1 MKSLMIEKKINDFCN
16 SIDMD
21 FQIDF
26 VKEYEQIGDSPIFG
40 GKHCGSKAEQEGA
53 HYIAGK
59 LKEIGVPSVEMLPFK
74 TCKYQFN
81 GAKIDLSNGLKK
93 KDGRVIEAYGYAS
106 PGTDAN
112 GITAELI
119 DMGTSYKENYSDI
132 DAKGKIVVIK
142 GMDGLEG
149 ENVTEQ
155 LEEAQLHGAAGIL
168 IYMVDDILD
177 DEMIRVQYPRFIA
190 TIPVLAISKSDG
202 EYLKVLIRNN
212 PGMEMT
218 MTVDADYE
226 PEGGTSYNVLGIIP
240 GSVSEEQIVFTAHLD
255 HYFKCLQDNM
265 SSCATVLGI
274 AKAMIDSGYK
284 PNRTICFVFHASHE
298 CGLADSKFNYIFGA
312 YKMAHEIHPE
322 WRGKT
327 IAQINFEYTALKLK
341 TLSAVS
347 GLGCNRNIL
356 NYREYAPPLVGG
368 FEEINCEK
376 VPEYMVAMVTY
387 CDLIGYIT
395 AGIPGY
401 TNDVM
406 SEQLNENPTSPYCGR
421 DHSTRDNWEIF
432 DMKALEDTARY
443 YGGFGIYLDQ
453 LPYLVMD
460 YSCYDERIRYALD
473 DEAIKELENAGVKM
487 QPYMEALASL
497 VDSGS
502 RLYEKLV
509 SANNDY
515 LKNIGEDEDL
525 NYIKESFAEASALNR
540 EVLGMFDYLQKNL
553 EKITT
558 LGLMYLGSQKYMEN
572 IVMISEAIEHLKKG
586 NIGKA
591 LSEAL
596 IYVDLLG
603 KSICFSEELVEH
615 RRKQSMDTEYA
626 DSRTWAKGRELKTCL
641 TMYRLVQ
648 NLKDKKQQ
656 GKTKCTKE
664 ILQLNLAMLKEL
676 VELKRILK
684 EETKVFNYI
693 SERSNML

>member
-1 MKSLMIEKKINDFCN
+1 
-16 SIDMD
+16 
-21 FQIDF
+21 
-26 VKEYEQIGDSPIFG
+26 
-40 GKHCGSKAEQEGA
+40 
-53 HYIAGK
+53 
-59 LKEIGVPSVEMLPFK
+59 
-74 TCKYQFN
+74 
-81 GAKIDLSNGLKK
+81 
-93 KDGRVIEAYGYAS
+93 
-106 PGTDAN
+106 
-112 GITAELI
+112 
-119 DMGTSYKENYSDI
+119 
-132 DAKGKIVVIK
+132 
-142 GMDGLEG
+142 
-149 ENVTEQ
+149 
-155 LEEAQLHGAAGIL
+155 
-168 IYMVDDILD
+168 MVDDILD
-177 DEMIRVQYPRFIA
+177 DGMIRVQYPRFIA

-202 EYLKVLIRNN
+202 EYLKMLIENN
-212 PGMEMT
+212 PGMKMT
-218 MTVDADYE
+218 MTVDADYD
-226 PEGGTSYNVLGIIP
+226 PEGGTSYNVLGTIP
-240 GSVSEEQIVFTAHLD
+240 GNVSEEQIVFTAHLD
-255 HYFKCLQDNM
+255 HYFRCLQDNM

-298 CGLADSKFNYIFGA
+298 CGLADSKFNYILGA

-322 WRGKT
+322 WRGKV

-347 GLGCNRNIL
+347 GLGCNRNIS
-356 NYREYAPPLVGG
+356 NYREYAPQLVGG
-368 FEEINCEK
+368 FDEINREK
-376 VPEYMVAMVTY
+376 VPEYIVAMATY
-387 CDLIGYIT
+387 CDIIGYIT

-406 SEQLNENPTSPYCGR
+406 SEQLDENSTSPYCGR
-421 DHSTRDNWEIF
+421 DHSTRDNWEVF
-432 DMKALEDTARY
+432 DTKALEDTARY

-473 DEAIKELENAGVKM
+473 DEAINELEDAGVKM

-515 LKNIGEDEDL
+515 LKNVGEDESL
-525 NYIKESFAEASALNR
+525 GYIKESFNKASAINK
-540 EVLGMFDYLQKNL
+540 EVLEMFDYLQKNL

-572 IVMISEAIEHLKKG
+572 IVLISEAIEHLKKG
-586 NIGKA
+586 DVDKA
-591 LSEAL
+591 LSESLA
-596 IYVDLLG
+596 YVDLLG

-615 RRKQSMDTEYA
+615 RRKQSMDPKYA
-626 DSRTWAKGRELKTCL
+626 ESRTWAKGRELNTCL
-641 TMYRLVQ
+641 TMYKLVQ
-648 NLKDKKQQ
+648 NLKAKQKQ

-676 VELKRILK
+676 MELKKILK

-693 SERSNML
+693 SERSMAL